1 MNEDGDEEYL
11 LDVEEDEDQEQD
23 VDAMVENQLDEDV
36 RLDQPQE
43 LVELLKP

>member
-11 LDVEEDEDQEQD
+11 LDVEEDEYQEQD

-36 RLDQPQE
+36 GEE
-43 LVELLKP
+43 LVELVKP